1 MIYVKNSEEI
11 KRMKVACQ
19 IARDTLNLIE
29 EKIRIGMTTK
39 ELDKIAYDY
48 ITSCGAKPNFLGLY
62 GFPATCCISIDEE
75 VVHGI
80 PSASRVIEE
89 GQIVSVDLGAF
100 KDGFNSDAARSF
112 YVGNIDPEKK
122 RLIEVTK
129 QSFFEGIKDI
139 CVGSAIGD
147 IGYQV
152 QTYAESNGFSVV
164 RDMTGHGI
172 GRKLHE
178 EPEVRNYG
186 RQGTGIRL
194 REGMTLAIEPMINMG
209 THEVIIDGWKC
220 VTRDGK
226 PSAHYENTVL
236 ITANGVEIL
245 TL

>member
-11 KRMKVACQ
+11 QRMRVACQ
-19 IARDTLNLIE
+19 ITRDTLNLVE
-29 EKIRIGMTTK
+29 EKIRAGMTTK

-48 ITSCGAKPNFLGLY
+48 ITACGAKPGFLGLY
-62 GFPATCCISIDEE
+62 GFPGTCCISINEE
-75 VVHGI
+75 VVHGF
-80 PSASRVIEE
+80 PSSRVIQD
-89 GQIVSVDLGAF
+89 GDIVSVDVGAF
-100 KDGFNSDAARSF
+100 KNGFNGDAARTF
-112 YVGNIDPEKK
+112 CVGNVEPETR
-122 RLIEVTK
+122 RLVEVTK

-186 RQGTGIRL
+186 KKGTGIRL
-194 REGMTLAIEPMINMG
+194 KEGMTLAVEPMINMG
-209 THEVIIDGWKC
+209 GYQVDIDGWKC

-226 PSAHYENTVL
+226 PSAHYENTIV

>member
-1 MIYVKNSEEI
+1 VH
-11 KRMKVACQ
+11 
-19 IARDTLNLIE
+19 
-29 EKIRIGMTTK
+29 
-39 ELDKIAYDY
+39 
-48 ITSCGAKPNFLGLY
+48 
-62 GFPATCCISIDEE
+62 GFPS
-75 VVHGI
+75 
-80 PSASRVIEE
+80 SRVIQE
-89 GQIVSVDLGAF
+89 GDIVSVDVGAF
-100 KDGFNSDAARSF
+100 KNGFNSDAARTF
-112 YVGNIDPEKK
+112 CVGNVEPEKR
-122 RLIEVTK
+122 RLVEVTK

-178 EPEVRNYG
+178 EPEVRNFG
-186 RQGTGIRL
+186 KKGTGIRL
-194 REGMTLAIEPMINMG
+194 REGMTLAVEPMINMG
-209 THEVIIDGWKC
+209 GYEVDIDGWKC

-226 PSAHYENTVL
+226 PSAHYENTIV

>member
-1 MIYVKNSEEI
+1 MIHVKNPEEI
-11 KRMKVACQ
+11 NRMRVACQ
-19 IARDTLNLIE
+19 ITRDTLNLLE

-48 ITSCGAKPNFLGLY
+48 IISCGAKPNFLGLY
-62 GFPATCCISIDEE
+62 GFPGTCCISINEE
-75 VVHGI
+75 VVHGV
-80 PSASRVIEE
+80 PSNRVIQE
-89 GQIVSVDLGAF
+89 GDIVSVDVGAF
-100 KDGFNSDAARSF
+100 KNGFNGDAARTF
-112 YVGNIDPEKK
+112 CMGNVEPEKR
-122 RLIEVTK
+122 RLVEVTK
-129 QSFFEGIKDI
+129 QCFFEGIKDI

-164 RDMTGHGI
+164 RAMTGHGI
-172 GRKLHE
+172 GRQLHE
-178 EPEVRNYG
+178 DPEVRNFG
-186 RQGTGIRL
+186 KRGTGIRL

-209 THEVIIDGWKC
+209 SYEVDVNGLRC

-226 PSAHYENTVL
+226 PSAHYENTVV

>member
-11 KRMKVACQ
+11 QRMRVACQ
-19 IARDTLNLIE
+19 ITKDTLNLVE
-29 EKIRIGMTTK
+29 EKIRVGMTTK

-48 ITSCGAKPNFLGLY
+48 IIACGAEPGFLGLY
-62 GFPATCCISIDEE
+62 GFPGTCCISINEE

-80 PSASRVIEE
+80 PSSRVIQE
-89 GQIVSVDLGAF
+89 GDIVSVDVGAF
-100 KDGFNSDAARSF
+100 KNGFNGDAARTF
-112 YVGNIDPEKK
+112 CVGNVEPEKR
-122 RLIEVTK
+122 RLVEVTK

-178 EPEVRNYG
+178 DPEVRNYG
-186 RQGTGIRL
+186 KKGTGIRL
-194 REGMTLAIEPMINMG
+194 REGMTLAVEPMINMG
-209 THEVIIDGWKC
+209 GYEVDINGWKC

-226 PSAHYENTVL
+226 PSAHYENTIV

>member
-1 MIYVKNSEEI
+1 MITIKNKEELE
-11 KRMKVACQ
+11 KMRVACR
-19 IARDTLNLIE
+19 ITRDALDLIGE
-29 EKIRIGMTTK
+29 RLREGMTTK

-48 ITSCGAKPNFLGLY
+48 ITGCGARPNFLGLY
-62 GFPATCCISIDEE
+62 GFPGSVCVSIDEQ

-80 PSASRVIEE
+80 PSNRVIKE
-89 GQIVSVDLGAF
+89 GEIVSVDCGAF
-100 KDGFNSDAARSF
+100 INGYNGDAARSF
-112 YVGNIDPEKK
+112 YVGKIDPEKK

-129 QSFFEGIKDI
+129 QCFFEGIKGI

-164 RDMTGHGI
+164 REMVGHGI
-172 GRKLHE
+172 GKRLHE
-178 EPEVRNYG
+178 DPEVPNFG
-186 RQGTGIRL
+186 RKGTGIRL
-194 REGMTLAIEPMINMG
+194 REGMTIAVEPMINMG
-209 THEVIIDGWKC
+209 VCEVDIDGWKC

-226 PSAHYENTVL
+226 PSAHYENTIA